1 MDSKILERYS
11 RNILLREIGGMGQKR
26 LLASKVLVIGAGGLG
41 NPAMMYLTASG
52 VGKIGIVDY
61 DKVSLSNLQRQVLFD
76 VKDIGKLKVE
86 VAKVHLNLLNPNTR
100 ITTYPKELSVNNV
113 EEIIDDYDLVLDGSD
128 NFSTRYIVNNYCF
141 QQKIPLLFGAIS
153 QWDGQVSLYD
163 PNNHSACFE
172 CLFPQ
177 QDNFE
182 IGASCSENGV
192 LGPLVGVIGAL
203 MAAEAIKFVAR
214 VGNTLTNEI
223 ILYEALSGQMRRYKT
238 SLRSDCQVCGV
249 KKTS

>member
-86 VAKVHLNLLNPNTR
+86 VAKVHLNLLNPNTI

-141 QQKIPLLFGAIS
+141 Q
-153 QWDGQVSLYD
+153 
-163 PNNHSACFE
+163 HFE
-172 CLFPQ
+172 
-177 QDNFE
+177 
-182 IGASCSENGV
+182 
-192 LGPLVGVIGAL
+192 
-203 MAAEAIKFVAR
+203 
-214 VGNTLTNEI
+214 
-223 ILYEALSGQMRRYKT
+223 
-238 SLRSDCQVCGV
+238 
-249 KKTS
+249 